1 MGDARAWG
9 ADAGELDCKFK
20 DNWGEIV
27 SSRPSLAVYFLKM
40 KGKFLGMRYQEIGC
54 AARSLISLLEF
65 EISAHTIFQA
75 FDLESLLTLQN
86 KFTEDALLCPTIQT
100 RSWRANDIN

>member
-40 KGKFLGMRYQEIGC
+40 KGKS
-54 AARSLISLLEF
+54 RSCELKSSECGG
-65 EISAHTIFQA
+65 
-75 FDLESLLTLQN
+75 N
-86 KFTEDALLCPTIQT
+86 KGRGGSIVQC
-100 RSWRANDIN
+100 